1 MKRAHLIIFIS
12 LFSILPF
19 YVKGQYDLNEKAITY
34 FNKFNELD
42 NELYMQ
48 DINNSQAEDFLLDNI
63 PLFDCPDKQLEQT
76 YYFRWWTYRKHIKQT
91 PAGYVITEFL
101 PDVNW
106 SGKYNTINCAAGHH
120 FYEGR
125 WLHDFQELARRFGIN
140 EKRWDKVC
148 PMTLQ
153 N

>member
-48 DINNSQAEDFLLDNI
+48 DINNSQAEGFLLDNI

-76 YYFRWWTYRKHIKQT
+76 YYFRW
-91 PAGYVITEFL
+91 
-101 PDVNW
+101 
-106 SGKYNTINCAAGHH
+106 
-120 FYEGR
+120 
-125 WLHDFQELARRFGIN
+125 
-140 EKRWDKVC
+140 
-148 PMTLQ
+148 
-153 N
+153 